1 MSPPPALAHGNQQ
14 NEIGFWLRTL
24 LPQGQVVTEC
34 PLSTSDGVKA
44 IDVAWLAPERR
55 QEVHSVS
62 CLLRAPEICVEVL
75 SPSNTSEEI
84 SEKIALYFESGAR
97 EVWSATRELSGF
109 TFPPRR
115 KSINRLRSVR
125 GFRHRLTFRHDRR
138 DKRNNPAS
146 SAPIA
151 RVEDTVE
158 DIRSSLQSESVRLIV
173 SVDYAFRQ
181 SILADRPRISERGSG
196 PNEIARSGVQS
207 NARRIKWR

>member
-1 MSPPPALAHGNQQ
+1 MPLTIQLHSSERQTAFNLDRWRELLADPELARLPHRIETDRHGRILMSPPPALAHGNQQ

-97 EVWSATRELSGF
+97 EVWICERGTLRFHFSAMPEVRQLSETCPG
-109 TFPPRR
+109 FPPQ
-115 KSINRLRSVR
+115 INV
-125 GFRHRLTFRHDRR
+125 
-138 DKRNNPAS
+138 
-146 SAPIA
+146 
-151 RVEDTVE
+151 
-158 DIRSSLQSESVRLIV
+158 
-173 SVDYAFRQ
+173 
-181 SILADRPRISERGSG
+181 
-196 PNEIARSGVQS
+196 
-207 NARRIKWR
+207 